1 MDDLF
6 EAMTFTQLHLLVNEG
21 GMFLEQTSALNAIES
36 TGGIILLCIG
46 WYDIEATTE
55 VDIAVG
61 ALRKSASL
69 LKDRCPNAHLKLVF
83 VNNTAYPGPEY
94 GPFADMDNKKEKY
107 LEHQS
112 KVIEEWKKEKLVF
125 VHNTAYPGPEYGPFA

>member
-21 GMFLEQTSALNAIES
+21 GMFLEQTSALNAIDEA
-36 TGGIILLCIG
+36 GGIILLCIG

-61 ALRKSASL
+61 AYVSQ
-69 LKDRCPNAHLKLVF
+69 PHF
-83 VNNTAYPGPEY
+83 
-94 GPFADMDNKKEKY
+94 
-107 LEHQS
+107 
-112 KVIEEWKKEKLVF
+112 
-125 VHNTAYPGPEYGPFA
+125 

>member
-1 MDDLF
+1 MLINNF
-6 EAMTFTQLHLLVNEG
+6 NHIFQ
-21 GMFLEQTSALNAIES
+21 
-36 TGGIILLCIG
+36 
-46 WYDIEATTE
+46 
-55 VDIAVG
+55 
-61 ALRKSASL
+61 SASL

-112 KVIEEWKKEKLVF
+112 KVIGGFQLEF
-125 VHNTAYPGPEYGPFA
+125 VSMNWVINHMTCYKFVCSH